1 MQPKKLYQFTFLWQ
15 CLRDFSKSWAE
26 RGTWNASVCLSIF
39 SKLANHSSFAS
50 ARTDDDLVERAAV
63 SFISLLGLS
72 LWLCRLGWG
81 RGKAVL
87 GRSGWGIVARSVLP
101 GQFTSNFPKCGSCR
115 AKLGLPWGSVWEATL
130 EPRCLPLLFPFFF
143 VYLCTG
149 CALRVHL
156 PFPISCLEF

>member
-1 MQPKKLYQFTFLWQ
+1 MKLYQFTFLRQ
-15 CLRDFSKSWAE
+15 CLRDFIKIWAE
-26 RGTWNASVCLSIF
+26 SFTWDASVCLSIF
-39 SKLANHSSFAS
+39 SKLTNRSSFAS
-50 ARTDDDLVERAAV
+50 VRTDDDLVEREAV
-63 SFISLLGLS
+63 SFVSLLGLS
-72 LWLCRLGWG
+72 LWSCKLGWG

-101 GQFTSNFPKCGSCR
+101 GQFTSNFSKCGSCR
-115 AKLGLPWGSVWEATL
+115 AKLGLPGGPVWEATL

-156 PFPISCLEF
+156 PFPIFYLEF